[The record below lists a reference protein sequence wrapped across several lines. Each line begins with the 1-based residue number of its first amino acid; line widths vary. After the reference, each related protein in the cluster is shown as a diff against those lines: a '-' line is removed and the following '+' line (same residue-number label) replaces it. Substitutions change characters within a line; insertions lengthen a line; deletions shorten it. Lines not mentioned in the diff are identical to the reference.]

1 MRITM
6 QAHLN
11 ELCKPVAFRFDDY
24 RTAGRHRGVQEVAGD
39 QGPVGEEFGGPL
51 AVEYGHEC

>member
-1 MRITM
+1 M